1 MRSSAKRYYVFL
13 LVFTFLSTHASAI
26 TLSRTIEIKDV
37 GELPKTY
44 QKNRSTIKLGT
55 KIWEKIKS
63 LFNNKQK
70 VGDAIQGLSYVKEYL
85 QFLGYFNNTL
95 IINDTVTSDFQSGL
109 KEYQKNFNLK
119 LSCKTT

>member
-70 VGDAIQGLSYVKEYL
+70 VGDAIQGLSYGERIFTISRLL
-85 QFLGYFNNTL
+85 QQHLDHQRYRHKRFSIRSEG
-95 IINDTVTSDFQSGL
+95 VSEKFQS
-109 KEYQKNFNLK
+109 
-119 LSCKTT
+119 